1 MTATIIENT
10 ANQIFR
16 VVADCGAQFDCI
28 EVKRTKDGFA
38 DKAKAR
44 PMLIN
49 KQFILRIVA

>member
-10 ANQIFR
+10 ANQFFR

-28 EVKRTKDGFA
+28 EVKRTKDGFV

-44 PMLIN
+44 AILVN
-49 KQFILRIVA
+49 KQFILRVVA

>member
-1 MTATIIENT
+1 MPQIIENT

-44 PMLIN
+44 AILIN
-49 KQFILRIVA
+49 KQFILRVVA